1 MTASA
6 DRGLQAERVAEVIAD
21 PAGGGARRRGSG
33 YLVSPGKV
41 LTAAHVVEGAE
52 AVRVRFEADRP
63 GERTVEAAVEWRHA
77 GIDVAVLAPAE
88 EHPGDVDVPSVPF
101 GRVGEQDAVLRCTA
115 LGFPRFKLRRDEDG
129 SRFRDAEHVDATCA
143 VLSNRREGTLDLKI
157 TSPPGDDPDPE
168 RDAWEGMSGAAVFSN
183 GRLVGVVTR
192 HHRSDGT
199 GRIAA
204 SRVDRWAEVLD
215 VTELAD
221 LEHLLGRG
229 LKPTALPDAVP
240 ATGLDLIQ
248 EAYQAQLTDIAP
260 GKLHDRSSEFTDLV
274 AFCGGPDQYL
284 WLQGPPW
291 AGKTAL
297 AASFALRPPRGVVP
311 VWFFITA
318 RYASQSDTNAYTGAV
333 IDQLAAIAGREPT
346 GNSSP
351 TARDGERRLL
361 LREAAE
367 RVALDGGTLLLV
379 VDGLDED
386 QSRVVAGG
394 NSASIAS
401 LLPAKLPPNVC
412 VLVTSRPSPGL
423 PPDVG
428 GAHPLRHCRVVEL
441 SPTAAARHTEFEA
454 RFDLEQALSG
464 DRLQR
469 DLVGLLTAARGT
481 LTVEDLWEL
490 TGEPPYELNRR
501 LGSAFGRI
509 LRLRGGGFESSS
521 SDGDM
526 AFYMSSRGYL
536 FAHETLLA
544 AAQDALGPEVDVYVD
559 RLHAWAESYAN
570 RGWPENTPPY
580 LLQPYGRL
588 VTLLRD
594 VRRATALATDPR
606 RRDLLRAMTGSDAAC
621 LAEIAAARQVVHSAA
636 PDDLSALAALA
647 AAADF
652 VAWRNESLH
661 PDIPA
666 AHARLGRTRQAIGL
680 ARSVFRPVDRARALT
695 GVANV
700 LAETGDRRAVGLAEE
715 ALRLIEATVVA
726 EMRPFYGES
735 HAFAAHGT
743 LAAALAATGRQ
754 SEAQLQ
760 LNELRL
766 TDGTLAGLN
775 EHGLLRDELGM
786 RALVEAYVRNAM
798 LQQKLHRNPS
808 LAADLLKRAEES
820 VRQVEF
826 LPAQLRLLAIIAEA
840 GAAGIDPDRAA
851 RLYDLMVTLAH
862 RHADAP
868 ENVPAVAMNILR
880 DVRPQEA
887 ERLAPLALAHANRL
901 QRDPETMAHSRE
913 GYGAVCALVATDRI
927 GEAQQLVDTL
937 RMTSVPSAIYQ
948 MEWAL
953 AWQTIAERYARE
965 GRAAEA
971 WGALEASY
979 ARGFSGPDRA
989 VARVAGLLAEAGA
1002 AGDLENVLL
1011 TGSASG
1017 PWAADSRPP
1026 DAAEALT
1033 ALAVHFAGDDPHRSL
1048 RLLHQAERGHHSTGA
1063 AVVHVDQHERLTA
1076 LAGALATAG
1085 SADAAERLLGT
1096 IHEHDAQVLG
1106 CAVVALATAPKD
1118 PQRALRLAEQVIG
1131 AASLDDFLGGPESVA
1146 LAARA
1151 LARAGAP
1158 DRAVEVV
1165 EQLSAAWGEY
1175 SGHRLQ
1181 VAAAPVLWPHDPDLA
1196 GRWVDAELSEL
1207 RADAVS
1213 GFAGLLAAVG
1223 PHDGER
1229 SARITELLYA
1239 AYTDHSVNRTED
1251 QAVLVCL
1258 LIATGDMAAARHFL
1272 DRRPLWQV
1280 EGGVPRSGT
1289 AAAVAYAA
1297 LGDLEAAK
1305 DLAQRMATEGGRS
1318 EALAHLAAYVACA
1331 TDVPMLAGPLAAPW
1345 ADLATV
1351 QSLAALLHPP
1361 ASGPDLPR
1369 ARALL
1374 ADALTPDGWHEA
1386 VPVLAAIDPDAVLR
1400 VRDVVLAHLGL
1411 GD

>member
-6 DRGLQAERVAEVIAD
+6 DRGVKAERVAEVLVGL
-21 PAGGGARRRGSG
+21 AGRGAGRRGSG
-33 YLVSPGKV
+33 YLVASGRV

-63 GERTVEAAVEWRHA
+63 GERMVEAAVEWRHA
-77 GIDVAVLAPAE
+77 GIDVAVLALAE
-88 EHPGDVDVPSVPF
+88 EDPRDVDVPPVPF

-115 LGFPRFKLRRDEDG
+115 LGFPRFKLRTGENG

-183 GRLVGVVTR
+183 GRVVGVVTR

-204 SRVDRWAEVLD
+204 TRADRWAEVLD
-215 VTELAD
+215 VTELAE

-229 LKPTALPDAVP
+229 LNPTALPDAVP

-248 EAYQAQLTDIAP
+248 EAYQALLADIAP
-260 GKLHDRSSEFTDLV
+260 AKLHDRSTEFTDLV

-346 GNSSP
+346 GTSSP

-401 LLPAKLPPNVC
+401 LLPAKLPPNVR

-544 AAQDALGPEVDVYVD
+544 AAQDALGPEVDVYGE

-594 VRRATALATDPR
+594 ARRATALATDTR
-606 RRDLLRAMTGSDAAC
+606 RRNLLRDMTGSDAAC
-621 LAEIAAARQVVHSAA
+621 LAEIAAARQVVRSAA

-661 PDIPA
+661 PDLPA
-666 AHARLGRTRQAIGL
+666 AHARLGRTRQSIGL
-680 ARSVFRPVDRARALT
+680 ARSVFWPVDRARALM

-726 EMRPFYGES
+726 EMRPIYGES
-735 HAFAAHGT
+735 HALAAHGT

-754 SEAQLQ
+754 SEAL
-760 LNELRL
+760 LRL
-766 TDGTLAGLN
+766 NALRLPDETLARLN
-775 EHGLLRDELGM
+775 VHGLLHDELGM

-798 LQQKLHRNPS
+798 LQHKLHQDPS
-808 LAADLLKRAEES
+808 LPADLLKRAEES
-820 VRQVEF
+820 ARQVEF

-840 GAAGIDPDRAA
+840 AAAGIDPDRAT
-851 RLYDLMVTLAH
+851 RLYDLVVTLAH

-880 DVRPQEA
+880 EVRPQEA
-887 ERLAPLALAHANRL
+887 ERLAPLALAHVNRL
-901 QRDPETMAHSRE
+901 QRHPETIAHSRE
-913 GYGAVCALVATDRI
+913 AYGAVCALVAMDRI
-927 GEAQQLVDTL
+927 DDAQQLAGTL
-937 RMTSVPSAIYQ
+937 RMSGSATYQ
-948 MEWAL
+948 VEQWTL
-953 AWQTIAERYARE
+953 AWQTIAEGHARE

-971 WGALEASY
+971 WGALETSY
-979 ARGFSGPDRA
+979 ATGLASPDRA

-1002 AGDLENVLL
+1002 AGDLENALL

-1017 PWAADSRPP
+1017 TWAADFRLP

-1033 ALAVHFAGDDPHRSL
+1033 VLAVHFADDDPHRSL
-1048 RLLHQAERGHHSTGA
+1048 RLLHHAERGDHLTGA

-1076 LAGALATAG
+1076 LAGALAAAG
-1085 SADAAERLLGT
+1085 SPDAAERLLGT
-1096 IHEHDAQVLG
+1096 IHTDDARILG
-1106 CAVVALATAPKD
+1106 CAAVALVTAPKD
-1118 PQRALRLAEQVIG
+1118 HPRALRLAEQVIG
-1131 AASLDDFLGGPESVA
+1131 AESLDDFLGDPESVA

-1165 EQLSAAWGEY
+1165 EQFSAARDGY
-1175 SGHRLQ
+1175 DRQRLR
-1181 VAAAPVLWPHDPDLA
+1181 VAVAPVLWPHDPDLA
-1196 GRWVDAELSEL
+1196 GRWVDAGLSEL
-1207 RADAVS
+1207 RADAVR
-1213 GFAGLLAAVG
+1213 GFARLLAAVG

-1229 SARITELLYA
+1229 SARIAELLYA

-1251 QAVLVCL
+1251 EAVLVCL

-1272 DRRPLWQV
+1272 DRRPVWQV

-1305 DLAQRMATEGGRS
+1305 DLAQHMAPEEGRS

-1331 TDVPMLAGPLAAPW
+1331 TDVPMVAAELAAPW

-1361 ASGPDLPR
+1361 ASGPDLLS

-1374 ADALTPDGWHEA
+1374 AAALTPDGWHHA

>member
-6 DRGLQAERVAEVIAD
+6 DRGLKAERVAEVIVG
-21 PAGGGARRRGSG
+21 PAGGCSGRRGSG
-33 YLVSPGKV
+33 YLVSSGRV

-52 AVRVRFEADRP
+52 VVRVRFEADRP
-63 GERTVEAAVEWRHA
+63 GERVVEAAVEWRHA
-77 GIDVAVLAPAE
+77 GGDVAVLTLAE
-88 EHPGDVDVPSVPF
+88 EDPGDVDVPPVRF
-101 GRVGEQDAVLRCTA
+101 GRIGEQDAVLRCTA

-157 TSPPGDDPDPE
+157 ASPPGDDPDPE

-183 GRLVGVVTR
+183 GCVVGVVTR

-215 VTELAD
+215 VTELAA

-229 LKPTALPDAVP
+229 LRPTALTDAVP

-248 EAYQAQLTDIAP
+248 EVYRAQLADIAP
-260 GKLHDRSSEFTDLV
+260 EELQDRNDEFTDLV
-274 AFCGGPDQYL
+274 AFCGGAEQYL

-367 RVALDGGTLLLV
+367 RVATDGGTLLLV

-386 QSRVVAGG
+386 QSRVVGG
-394 NSASIAS
+394 NGASIAS
-401 LLPAKLPPNVC
+401 LLPAKLPPNVR

-428 GAHPLRHCRVVEL
+428 GAHPLRHCRVVKL
-441 SPTAAARHTEFEA
+441 SATAAARHTEFEA
-454 RFDLEQALSG
+454 RFDLEHALSG

-481 LTVEDLWEL
+481 LTVEDLREL

-501 LGSAFGRI
+501 LRSAFGRI

-521 SDGDM
+521 SDVDVSL
-526 AFYMSSRGYL
+526 YMSSRGYL

-544 AAQDALGPEVDVYVD
+544 AAQDALGPEVDVYVE
-559 RLHAWAESYAN
+559 RLHAWGESYAS

-594 VRRATALATDPR
+594 THRATALATDTR
-606 RRDLLRAMTGSDAAC
+606 RRDLLRDMTGSDAAC
-621 LAEIAAARQVVHSAA
+621 LAEIAAARQVVRSAA

-666 AHARLGRTRQAIGL
+666 AHARLGRTRQSIGL
-680 ARSVFRPVDRARALT
+680 ARSVFWPVDRARALA

-700 LAETGDRRAVGLAEE
+700 LAATGDRRAVGLAEE
-715 ALRLIEATVVA
+715 ALRLIEATVVG
-726 EMRPFYGES
+726 EMRRIHGES
-735 HAFAAHGT
+735 HALAAHGT
-743 LAAALAATGRQ
+743 LAAVLAATGRQ
-754 SEAQLQ
+754 SEALLR

-766 TDGTLAGLN
+766 TDETLARLN
-775 EHGLLRDELGM
+775 EHGWPFDELSM
-786 RALVEAYVRNAM
+786 RALVESYVRNAK
-798 LQQKLHRNPS
+798 LQQHLHQDPS
-808 LAADLLKRAEES
+808 LAADLLNRAEES
-820 VRQVEF
+820 ARQVEF

-840 GAAGIDPDRAA
+840 AAVGIDPDRAA
-851 RLYDLMVTLAH
+851 RLYDLVVTLAH

-868 ENVPAVAMNILR
+868 ENIPAVAMNILR
-880 DVRPQEA
+880 QVRPRAA
-887 ERLAPLALAHANRL
+887 ERLAPLALTHVNRL
-901 QRDPETMAHSRE
+901 QRHPETMAHSRE

-927 GEAQQLVDTL
+927 DDAQQLVGTL
-937 RMTSVPSAIYQ
+937 RMTYIPSVAYQ
-948 MEWAL
+948 GDQWSL
-953 AWQTIAERYARE
+953 AWQTIAEGHARE

-979 ARGFSGPDRA
+979 AEGFALSVPA

-1011 TGSASG
+1011 TGSASS
-1017 PWAADSRPP
+1017 PRAADSRWP
-1026 DAAEALT
+1026 AAEALA
-1033 ALAVHFAGDDPHRSL
+1033 ALAVHFADDDPDRSL
-1048 RLLHQAERGHHSTGA
+1048 RLLHQAERGHHSTGGG
-1063 AVVHVDQHERLTA
+1063 VVHVEQHERLTA

-1085 SADAAERLLGT
+1085 IPDAAERLLGT
-1096 IHEHDAQVLG
+1096 IHEDDTRVLG

-1131 AASLDDFLGGPESVA
+1131 DALVDDLLAGPESMT
-1146 LAARA
+1146 LAVRA

-1158 DRAVEVV
+1158 DRAVAVV
-1165 EQLSAAWGEY
+1165 EQFSAAWDRY
-1175 SGHRLQ
+1175 DRHRLR
-1181 VAAAPVLWPHDPDLA
+1181 VAAAPVLWPHDPDLT

-1207 RADAVS
+1207 RADAVG
-1213 GFAGLLAAVG
+1213 GFARLLAAVG

-1229 SARITELLYA
+1229 SARIAELLYV
-1239 AYTDHSVNRTED
+1239 AYTDHSVDRTED

-1272 DRRPLWQV
+1272 DRRTVWQD
-1280 EGGVPRSGT
+1280 EGGVPRPET
-1289 AAAVAYAA
+1289 AAAVAYAV
-1297 LGDLEAAK
+1297 LGDLEAAR
-1305 DLAQRMATEGGRS
+1305 DIAQHMTTEEGRS
-1318 EALAHLAAYVACA
+1318 ETLAHLAAYVACA
-1331 TDVPMLAGPLAAPW
+1331 TDVPMVARGSADPW
-1345 ADLATV
+1345 VEPATV

-1361 ASGPDLPR
+1361 ASGPDLLR

-1374 ADALTPDGWHEA
+1374 ADALTPDGWHHA

-1400 VRDVVLAHLGL
+1400 VRDVVFAHLGL
-1411 GD
+1411 GE